1 MMLCILEQYSL
12 ILKKMTHKLSFD
24 SNDVSYDVMLQR
36 KRVSHTTLVRRSRFR
51 AAVFPLFPHG
61 KDRGMGF
68 IKVTARLNQNWN
80 PTHSSL
86 IALMNLLKRPWSL
99 CESVITLTIER
110 NMQLLS
116 FRNAKYSI
124 LFCVRILVVEKIFR
138 LNIKSL
144 SHLARRKNKA

>member
-1 MMLCILEQYSL
+1 MMLVMMLCSKENVFHIQHWSEEVGFVPLCF
-12 ILKKMTHKLSFD
+12 HSF
-24 SNDVSYDVMLQR
+24 
-36 KRVSHTTLVRRSRFR
+36 HTVETAVWRSSR
-51 AAVFPLFPHG
+51 LH
-61 KDRGMGF
+61 
-68 IKVTARLNQNWN
+68 ARLNQNWN